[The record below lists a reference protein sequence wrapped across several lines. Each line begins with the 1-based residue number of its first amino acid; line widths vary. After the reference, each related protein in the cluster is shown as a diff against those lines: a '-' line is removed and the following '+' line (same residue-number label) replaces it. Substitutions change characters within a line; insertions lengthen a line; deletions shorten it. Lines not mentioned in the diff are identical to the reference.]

1 VVIAHAAASGW
12 TTNDSLTLFLGIAT
26 LILGA
31 VAAYGNHLTRR
42 GLKVSQAELKASI
55 LPLLEAVPEV
65 LGTGGAFELI
75 DFTNVGG
82 DSLERQLTAP
92 DRVRTIGA
100 DHVYCSIPIHNVG
113 PGIARIGPAKPR
125 ALSVPDVKWT
135 EGECTRPL
143 IPAGESARLHFPLFG
158 TRDEIYAEAFYRDM
172 AGEQGTRIR
181 LYLTREESTPN
192 GDIVYSV
199 AGTALYEE
207 GSDSPYAISGDSR
220 VARTQP
226 SPRPAT
232 ASLPSSA
239 V

>member
-1 VVIAHAAASGW
+1 MVMIAHAVASGW

-26 LILGA
+26 LTLGV

-55 LPLLEAVPEV
+55 LPLLEAVPELPR
-65 LGTGGAFELI
+65 LGGGTLELI

-82 DSLERQLTAP
+82 DALERLLAAA
-92 DRVRTIGA
+92 DRVRTVGA
-100 DHVYCSIPIHNVG
+100 DRVYCSIPIRNVG

-125 ALSVPDVKWT
+125 ALSVPDVNWT

-143 IPAGESARLHFPLFG
+143 IPAGQSARLQFPMYG
-158 TRDEIYAEAFYRDM
+158 TRDEIYAEAVYRDM

-181 LYLTREESTPN
+181 LYLTREESTPE
-192 GDIVYSV
+192 GDLVYIV
-199 AGTALYEE
+199 AGTAPYEE

-220 VARTQP
+220 VARAQP
-226 SPRPAT
+226 SPRPAG
-232 ASLPSSA
+232 A
-239 V
+239 VG